1 MEGDGAG
8 DEVLSFNRDGTVES
22 VEVKT
27 TRGPAETAL
36 FMSTHELAFARQLR
50 EHYCLYRIYRYQTQT
65 QTGMCYI
72 ITGNPEALFDMTPTQ
87 YRLRPL

>member
-50 EHYCLYRIYRYQTQT
+50 EHYWLYRIYRNNAEAHSVRCDIL
-65 QTGMCYI
+65 TGH
-72 ITGNPEALFDMTPTQ
+72 PEHVFTITPTHD
-87 YRLRPL
+87 RLSPR